1 MVHFCEH
8 RKVHVDAQK
17 IHGCTCTC
25 ISIACWVYC
34 CSIPSCCRALCI
46 KVIFLVFLPGRLQTV
61 LNLFEYVNGEC
72 LDAQSATNIIFNSC
86 LTSEDEVVS
95 VPWTIK
101 HNSNNMSVFQNIS
114 WRTVM
119 LIVTS
124 SVHIRTTQCVSS
136 LALYSITLILLMTTV
151 MFKPVSALRCCWK
164 QEHVTTRLFIAIDS
178 MTTLVPT

>member
-1 MVHFCEH
+1 MVMVHFCEH

-72 LDAQSATNIIFNSC
+72 LDAQSATNTIFNSC

-101 HNSNNMSVFQNIS
+101 HNSNNMSVFQNIIMTYS
-114 WRTVM
+114 YADCDIICSYYYIMYLFTCT
-119 LIVTS
+119 LFN
-124 SVHIRTTQCVSS
+124 HINFADYNGNV
-136 LALYSITLILLMTTV
+136 
-151 MFKPVSALRCCWK
+151 
-164 QEHVTTRLFIAIDS
+164 
-178 MTTLVPT
+178 

>member
-1 MVHFCEH
+1 MD
-8 RKVHVDAQK
+8 VHVHVFRLRVGFTVAQFPAAVERFVSK
-17 IHGCTCTC
+17 WSSWYFCQ
-25 ISIACWVYC
+25 VD
-34 CSIPSCCRALCI
+34 
-46 KVIFLVFLPGRLQTV
+46 FRL